1 MQRLT
6 LKHVRQLIPLVSL
19 PYFIGFE
26 GVPYS
31 GLLLM
36 QIAEV
41 NLRFT
46 ATTKM
51 ELFDQVTLCLV
62 LERKII
68 VLVTEAKALYRV

>member
-41 NLRFT
+41 NLGLLQQLKWSYLIKLPCVWF
-46 ATTKM
+46 
-51 ELFDQVTLCLV
+51 
-62 LERKII
+62 
-68 VLVTEAKALYRV
+68 